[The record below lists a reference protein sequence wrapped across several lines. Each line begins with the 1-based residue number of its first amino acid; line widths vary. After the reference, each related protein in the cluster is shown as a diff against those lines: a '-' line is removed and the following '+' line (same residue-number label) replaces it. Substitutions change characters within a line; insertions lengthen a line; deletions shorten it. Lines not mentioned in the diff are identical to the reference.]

1 MQKDLGFSLLLAYY
15 GKLLPEKQAEMI
27 SEYYDLDLSL
37 SEIAENQGMTR
48 QGVRD
53 AIKRAEQC
61 LSEYEEKLGMIDKAA
76 KLRSL
81 YSDALSSGDCT
92 ALGAYID
99 ELCHERRCAPWH
111 LKVFRISFH
120 RYLKNFVPKVK

>member
-53 AIKRAEQC
+53 AIKRPEQC

-99 ELCHERRCAPWH
+99 EL
-111 LKVFRISFH
+111 
-120 RYLKNFVPKVK
+120 

>member
-1 MQKDLGFSLLLAYY
+1 MQKDLGFPLLLASH

-61 LSEYEEKLGMIDKAA
+61 L
-76 KLRSL
+76 
-81 YSDALSSGDCT
+81 
-92 ALGAYID
+92 
-99 ELCHERRCAPWH
+99 
-111 LKVFRISFH
+111 
-120 RYLKNFVPKVK
+120 